1 MIFKEIQIWEEII
14 KEQITEAVGGK
25 LRDGQDGEKVKPK
38 ERVIKDLV
46 HNVLV
51 NAKFNLNAYDVDK
64 ETIMNL
70 IEKYAKEY
78 ELEENEMKELGF
90 GDKRLVDNEDE
101 PNVNMINMVID
112 ANART
117 DIIGGRDQ

>member
-1 MIFKEIQIWEEII
+1 
-14 KEQITEAVGGK
+14 
-25 LRDGQDGEKVKPK
+25 VKPK

>member
-1 MIFKEIQIWEEII
+1 
-14 KEQITEAVGGK
+14 
-25 LRDGQDGEKVKPK
+25 
-38 ERVIKDLV
+38 
-46 HNVLV
+46 
-51 NAKFNLNAYDVDK
+51 
-64 ETIMNL
+64 MNL